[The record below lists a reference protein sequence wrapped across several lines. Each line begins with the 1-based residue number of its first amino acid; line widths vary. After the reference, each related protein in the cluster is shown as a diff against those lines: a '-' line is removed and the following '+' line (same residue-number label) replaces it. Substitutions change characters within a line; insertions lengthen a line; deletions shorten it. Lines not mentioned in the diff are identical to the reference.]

1 MGKDLSIVDAPAPRQ
16 QVSAVSTVAEIEAA
30 LPQLSTEELLR
41 VEQALHQQYRRR
53 GGGII
58 YHDSYGVVTEADL
71 IASAEETF
79 LACDREEAEHAQHR
93 AG

>member
-1 MGKDLSIVDAPAPRQ
+1 
-16 QVSAVSTVAEIEAA
+16 VSTIAEIEAA

-58 YHDSYGVVTEADL
+58 YDDSYGVVTEADL
-71 IASAEETF
+71 IASAEKAF
-79 LACDREEAEHAQHR
+79 LAYDREEAKHAQHP